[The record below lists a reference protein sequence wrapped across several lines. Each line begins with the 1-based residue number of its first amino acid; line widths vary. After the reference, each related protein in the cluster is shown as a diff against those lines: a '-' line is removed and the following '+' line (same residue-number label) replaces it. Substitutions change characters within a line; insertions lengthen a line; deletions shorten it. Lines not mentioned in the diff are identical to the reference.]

1 MDQLYFKNK
10 LVEKEIR
17 SVAIRDWGWGWGEE
31 ELDEGS
37 PNFQGKRIKY
47 LGTDHLRRQKNYI
60 QKTIRHWWK
69 KSKMT

>member
-17 SVAIRDWGWGWGEE
+17 SVATRDWGWGWGEE

-47 LGTDHLRRQKNYI
+47 LGIDPPKETKELYTENY
-60 QKTIRHWWK
+60 KTLMKEI
-69 KSKMT
+69 